1 MSRTFPQLLAWR
13 WVTGVGSALQ
23 MSGSQLYLADISFS
37 SNRARTMGTN
47 QVRVRCCLMLQGNS
61 QEFGARYRQ
70 TVPHSQHMQ
79 GHVRERVL
87 MVRTKGS

>member
-47 QVRVRCCLMLQGNS
+47 QVRVWCCLMLQGNS

-70 TVPHSQHMQ
+70 TVPILSICKDM
-79 GHVRERVL
+79 
-87 MVRTKGS
+87 

>member
-1 MSRTFPQLLAWR
+1 MRAGMLGCGMSRTFPQLLAWR

-47 QVRVRCCLMLQGNS
+47 QVCTWC
-61 QEFGARYRQ
+61 
-70 TVPHSQHMQ
+70 
-79 GHVRERVL
+79 
-87 MVRTKGS
+87 